1 MTDKERE
8 IFRTDRPVDVQGL
21 GDYLKGMTLDLN
33 AYNDGQP
40 KGIMFKHASSPSM
53 QRLQNAIHKLA
64 NTLQENPAIYRTT
77 ETPDIAASSTKNT
90 ADQQRSIGVNYAQVT
105 PQRPNTVAQFTEANN
120 VQDKST
126 NSQLA

>member
-21 GDYLKGMTLDLN
+21 GEYLKGMKLDLN
-33 AYNDGQP
+33 AYNTGKP
-40 KGIMFKHASSPSM
+40 KGIMFKHASSPSI

-64 NTLQENPAIYRTT
+64 EAIQETPAIYRTT
-77 ETPDIAASSTKNT
+77 EKPANAAFSTKAT
-90 ADQQRSIGVNYAQVT
+90 ADQQKATGVNYAQVT
-105 PQRPNTVAQFTEANN
+105 PQRPNTFAQFTEANN